1 MKTKVLILG
10 GGMAGLATALGLLDD
25 GGAARFDVTVLCMEH
40 RLGGKAASWRLPG
53 DRLMETGFHS
63 LFGYYTE
70 VPRLLE
76 RAGRSVKDPR
86 WFTSNRGVHRM
97 YDQGA
102 RALNLLRVPKHLF
115 DLGAVLGSDAPVYK
129 GMTVS
134 QRVRAGLWFARFGLT
149 LLTTTPTP
157 ELDAYGF
164 TAWCVAHGLDLD
176 LTATGWF
183 KYIFDLTYNYPHEG
197 SAYVGAKGFRDL
209 LGYANSDVLYFNGGM
224 SEVLIAPL
232 AAMLVKLGGRVRFCT
247 KVTGLTLDPKNRRVA
262 SVRVAQ
268 MCDYEVIP
276 GVDDRVAPTIV
287 RGANHPLDDEKY
299 PVGDPAVMADGR
311 ASELRSGEDYD
322 VVVSALPLDSLRAL
336 LLTTPDRRD
345 VYDHPTLSALWKL
358 RSVASISLRM
368 WLPERVV
375 PRDIDTVVLGTP
387 QPTATVIDYAN
398 RIDALREGGSVVELL
413 GQEGLDGDLDD
424 AELAR
429 RIVRNFADLPFVDRG
444 RFDPDRVLAQADG
457 CTFKFRRNTAH
468 HLRYALLEPGH
479 WAHLPGNTLDGY
491 DDLAIAGDWIRSSQ
505 PTISTEAAARSGADA
520 AAVVRSRTR

>member
-10 GGMAGLATALGLLDD
+10 GGIAGLSTALGLLDD
-25 GGAARFDVTVLCMEH
+25 GGAERFEVTVLCMEH
-40 RLGGKAASWRLPG
+40 RLGGKAASWRLSG

-63 LFGYYTE
+63 LFGYYTHI
-70 VPRLLE
+70 PALLE

-86 WFTSNRGVHRM
+86 WFTSNRGAHRM

-115 DLGAVLGSDAPVYK
+115 DVGAVLASDAPFYK

-149 LLTTTPTP
+149 LLTSNPTP

-176 LTATGWF
+176 LTASGWF

-197 SAYVGAKGFRDL
+197 SAYVGVKGFRDL
-209 LGYANSDVLYFNGGM
+209 IGYANADVLYFNGGM

-232 AAMLVKLGGRVRFCT
+232 ASHLVRLGGKVRFCT
-247 KVTGLTLDPKNRRVA
+247 KATRLTLDPAKRRV
-262 SVRVAQ
+262 SEVAVTA
-268 MCDYEVIP
+268 MCDYDAIP
-276 GVDDRVAPTIV
+276 GVDDRVAPKIV
-287 RGANHPLDDEKY
+287 RGANHPLDDEGY
-299 PVGDPAVMADGR
+299 PLGDPSTMEGAIESV
-311 ASELRSGEDYD
+311 LRSGTDYD
-322 VVVSALPLDSLRAL
+322 VVVSALPLDSLRSL
-336 LLTTPDRRD
+336 LMTTPDTRA
-345 VYDHPTLSALWKL
+345 VLDHPTLSGLWKL

-368 WLPERVV
+368 WLPERVI
-375 PRDIDTVVLGTP
+375 PRDVDTVVLGTP

-398 RIDALREGGSVVELL
+398 RITALSDGGSVVELL
-413 GQEGLDGDLDD
+413 GQEGLDGALSDD
-424 AELAR
+424 ELSR
-429 RIVRNFADLPFVDRG
+429 RIVRSFADLPFVDRG
-444 RFDPDRVLAQADG
+444 RFDPDAVLSQAKG
-457 CTFKFRRNTAH
+457 CSFKFRRNTAH
-468 HLRYALLEPGH
+468 HMRYALLEPGH

-491 DDLAIAGDWIRSSQ
+491 DDLAIAGDWIRSTQ

-520 AAVVRSRTR
+520 AKVVRNRTK